1 MYNYIVVN
9 YNEVNSSNNNKDIEC
24 EYISF
29 KDALKMLNKYKIY
42 IFKYKKDEH
51 ILYLEHP
58 FSSFYSCNKINLIE
72 NNNEDELH
80 SFTYIEIRLVNKY
93 PIARYAVNM
102 LNL

>member
-9 YNEVNSSNNNKDIEC
+9 YDSINNNNKDIDC

-29 KDALKMLNKYKIY
+29 KEAIKLLNKYKVY

-72 NNNEDELH
+72 NNNEEDLT
-80 SFTYIEIRLVNKY
+80 SFTYIEIRLVDKY